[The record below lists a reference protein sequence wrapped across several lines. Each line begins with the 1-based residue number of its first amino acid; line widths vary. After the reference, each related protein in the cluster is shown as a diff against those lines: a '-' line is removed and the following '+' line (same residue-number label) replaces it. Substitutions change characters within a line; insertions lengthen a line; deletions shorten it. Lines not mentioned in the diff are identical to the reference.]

1 METTLREVRLVEAA
15 KRLRCS
21 YARVLDLVLR
31 GKLAGRQTEGRRWLV
46 SASDVEKLA
55 KHLRRENDR
64 KADASSA

>member
-31 GKLAGRQTEGRRWLV
+31 GKLAGRQADGRRWMV
-46 SASDVEKLA
+46 SESDVERLA
-55 KHLRRENDR
+55 NENSR
-64 KADASSA
+64 QAELAST